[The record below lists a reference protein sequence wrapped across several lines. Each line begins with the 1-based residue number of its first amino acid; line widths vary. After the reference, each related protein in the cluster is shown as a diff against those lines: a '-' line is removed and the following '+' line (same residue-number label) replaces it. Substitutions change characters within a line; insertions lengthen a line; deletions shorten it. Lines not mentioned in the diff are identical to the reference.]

1 MEKDKGLF
9 NMEKKY
15 FKVNETFID
24 SGLGIE
30 FYASDEND
38 EEITYEEVLNM
49 QLKPLKDFE
58 NKCYHK
64 SIRLVSVYAKT
75 NDEDETEYLGYC
87 E

>member
-24 SGLGIE
+24 NGLGIE
-30 FYASDEND
+30 FYAGDEND
-38 EEITYEEVLNM
+38 EEIAYEDVSKM
-49 QLKPLKDFE
+49 QLKPLKAFE
-58 NKCYHK
+58 SKCYHK
-64 SIRLVSVYAKT
+64 PIRLVSVYVT